1 MIRLSHPNIETKIYF
16 DELHPT
22 LLICENPHEYY
33 NFVTDMVDEFDG
45 GVSQFSFWDEL
56 TNIRGDKVGELLL
69 NNFSFE
75 LADKKIV
82 NLMYKTL
89 RRNYLDGTFIVEFNR
104 INSELAKFLQ
114 ELCATLD
121 FATDF
126 GELVIDD
133 LFKCCGV
140 KPAATFGSL
149 LEKIVCYINMLT
161 ELKGAFCYVFVG
173 LKDVLDDEDLCQLY
187 NHCRLMKVSLLLIE
201 SSKRRPLLSEERAV
215 IITDDLCELTENFGE
230 EAE

>member
-126 GELVIDD
+126 GELAIDD
-133 LFKCCGV
+133 LFKCSEACL
-140 KPAATFGSL
+140 KKSSATSTCLQNLKAHFAMFLSVL
-149 LEKIVCYINMLT
+149 KTCLTMKICVNCTII
-161 ELKGAFCYVFVG
+161 A
-173 LKDVLDDEDLCQLY
+173 DL
-187 NHCRLMKVSLLLIE
+187 
-201 SSKRRPLLSEERAV
+201 
-215 IITDDLCELTENFGE
+215 
-230 EAE
+230 